1 MRSKKWMGIT
11 KSKRFREAVAVA
23 AVGLMICAVAA
34 AMVVAARKPSQSTGI
49 SAKTA
54 KTTSIVLSKTQKQP
68 ATQARAT
75 NVSAPD
81 SSAASTSSAAGR
93 EPAAVTITGCLERDA
108 DAFWLKDTRGV
119 DAPKSRSWKSG
130 FLKKGAASIE
140 VVDPSNTLKL
150 PTHVG
155 HRVSLTG
162 MLAERE
168 MQGRSVQRVPGV
180 CE

>member
-1 MRSKKWMGIT
+1 MRSKKWMSIK
-11 KSKRFREAVAVA
+11 KSKRFREVVAVA

-34 AMVVAARKPSQSTGI
+34 AMVVAARKPSQPTGI
-49 SAKTA
+49 TA
-54 KTTSIVLSKTQKQP
+54 KTTSIALSKTQRQV

-75 NVSAPD
+75 NASAPD
-81 SSAASTSSAAGR
+81 SSTATSSAAGR
-93 EPAAVTITGCLERDA
+93 EGAVVTITGCLEQDA
-108 DAFWLKDTRGV
+108 ETFSLKDTRGV

-140 VVDPSNTLKL
+140 VVDTANALKL
-150 PTHVG
+150 PAHVG
-155 HRVSLTG
+155 HRVSVTG

-168 MQGRSVQRVPGV
+168 MQGHSVQRVPGV